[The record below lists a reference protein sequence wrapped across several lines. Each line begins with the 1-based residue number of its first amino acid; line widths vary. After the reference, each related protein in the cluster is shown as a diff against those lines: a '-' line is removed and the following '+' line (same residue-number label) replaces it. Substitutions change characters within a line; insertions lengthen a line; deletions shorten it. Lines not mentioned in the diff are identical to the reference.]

1 MAKIDVKFMNR
12 NSKKTKL
19 GDTYKKPTKST
30 KTTKKSK

>member
-12 NSKKTKL
+12 NAKKTKM
-19 GDTYKKPTKST
+19 GETYKKPTKA